1 MAGVTTVDGVDTVD
15 AGPRSRRR
23 NASVLGW
30 VVLGVLVVLL
40 AFELFALRSSTRSA
54 PTADAATTAAAR
66 QFAVA
71 VTSFD
76 HKRLQADVQRVLD
89 LGTPTFEGTFRAAMG
104 PNFTDR
110 IAANKTISTG
120 EVVAGPRV
128 QSASGGKTTFFVVLD
143 QSVTSEGSQAQPQL
157 VRVGLLV
164 TVQDKDHKVSRVD
177 VL

>member
-1 MAGVTTVDGVDTVD
+1 VAGVTTVEGVEPV
-15 AGPRSRRR
+15 PRARRR
-23 NASVLGW
+23 TGSVLGW

-40 AFELFALRSSTRSA
+40 AFELLALRNSTSGV
-54 PTADAATTAAAR
+54 PTASSADTAAAR

-110 IAANKTISTG
+110 IAANKTVSTG
-120 EVVAGPRV
+120 EIVAGPRV
-128 QSASGGKTTFFVVLD
+128 QSTSGGKTTFFVVLD